1 VVHRL
6 DRLTGELGL
15 DRERAARWTIGQ
27 TVAWSFGSDYFRE
40 HVETAGWL
48 LDAITSRSG

>member
-27 TVAWSFGSDYFRE
+27 TVAWSFGSDYFSE
-40 HVETAGWL
+40 HVEKAGWL
-48 LDAITSRSG
+48 LDAITSR